1 MRRLSFALVSTF
13 SLVLLASCAEPPAPP
28 RPPEPP
34 RVSVAFVGEWVRLTP
49 RRLRG
54 DTLRLRADS
63 SADGIILWNDKR
75 DALARHW
82 VTHFGSRDP
91 VAARADWRKGYQDG
105 GDADC
110 VVGRRRVGCVSMPIL
125 CLGAPGHYAC
135 NALKYVAP
143 DSLFLADGS
152 SFVRVPQLPRTV
164 DRLSGRG
171 DR

>member
-1 MRRLSFALVSTF
+1 MPRSRAALASTLS
-13 SLVLLASCAEPPAPP
+13 LLASCAETPAPP
-28 RPPEPP
+28 RPPELP
-34 RVSVAFVGEWVRLTP
+34 RVSVGLVGEWVRLTP

-63 SADGIILWNDKR
+63 SADGVILWDEKR

-82 VTHFGSRDP
+82 MTRFASRTP

-110 VVGRRRVGCVSMPIL
+110 FLGRTTVSCVSMPIL
-125 CLGAPGHYAC
+125 CLGAPGQYAC

-152 SFVRVPQLPRTV
+152 SFVRVPRHPRTV
-164 DRLSGRG
+164 ERPAT
-171 DR
+171 